1 MVQQDM
7 IGGMNGPANIGKWIG
22 GPDWRQITYF
32 WMGLNPV
39 PPYIAVAH
47 TMPQVSK
54 RVSSL
59 VRLVLTLKTNNR
71 MSLPDSDY

>member
-7 IGGMNGPANIGKWIG
+7 IGSMNGPANIGKWIG

-32 WMGLNPV
+32 WIGLNPV

>member
-7 IGGMNGPANIGKWIG
+7 IGSIGAHIQEKTWVWKVTLGMEH
-22 GPDWRQITYF
+22 
-32 WMGLNPV
+32 PV
-39 PPYIAVAH
+39 PYIAVAH

-59 VRLVLTLKTNNR
+59 VCLVLTLKTNNR
-71 MSLPDSDY
+71 MSLPDSD